1 MRVSQQ
7 LADWM
12 RERITRRNETTQE
25 EPWDMSSYLRWLV
38 VQDICHQQR
47 AAAQRERRK
56 AVRQKGGA

>member
-12 RERITRRNETTQE
+12 RERIASRNETTQE

-56 AVRQKGGA
+56 AARQKGGT